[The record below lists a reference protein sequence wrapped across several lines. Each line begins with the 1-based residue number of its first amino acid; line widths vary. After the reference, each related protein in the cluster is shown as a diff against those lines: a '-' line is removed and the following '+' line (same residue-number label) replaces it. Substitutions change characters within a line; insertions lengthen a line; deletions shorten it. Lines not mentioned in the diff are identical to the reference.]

1 MTYSSSL
8 GCREADLPRRC
19 LERHRLALLILA
31 GLTAGCGAHQS
42 NPLDAL
48 PEAGVGRVVYDAEVQ
63 LALDSGSLDV
73 QTALHFMAGESAEK
87 QIRLL
92 LNRALQIRELDG
104 SGVVSYRVVDSE
116 FSPSWSLVEVELY
129 ESPAPGTTTSLRL
142 SYGGRPDFPPDG
154 INGISP
160 DWVELN
166 LDSQWFPTVATL
178 DHEMVGDLRV
188 RLPQDWQ
195 VASAGATGFDDG
207 SHIIR
212 SRIPQ
217 VDVAFTGAPSFQQV
231 PGERFTVY
239 FLQDADRRSASMTLE
254 AADNCAQY
262 LNARYGERDAFPGG
276 RLVLANRQGPG
287 YARKNYIVLSEVDPD
302 QSEGLHYF
310 LCHEIAHYW
319 TRSAGAQ
326 SPHHWM
332 TEAFAEYAAAMYL
345 RDRFGQSAFEQRRSQ
360 WEVMGRSHGPIWTPE
375 TTGRASFFIMYRKAP
390 YLLSQLEDRIGAE
403 QYGRFFE
410 RYMVE
415 HIRTTTELLDELA
428 LIAGTDVEQWFR
440 GELARQPPR

>member
-1 MTYSSSL
+1 
-8 GCREADLPRRC
+8 
-19 LERHRLALLILA
+19 
-31 GLTAGCGAHQS
+31 
-42 NPLDAL
+42 
-48 PEAGVGRVVYDAEVQ
+48 V
-63 LALDSGSLDV
+63 
-73 QTALHFMAGESAEK
+73 
-87 QIRLL
+87 
-92 LNRALQIRELDG
+92 
-104 SGVVSYRVVDSE
+104 
-116 FSPSWSLVEVELY
+116 
-129 ESPAPGTTTSLRL
+129 
-142 SYGGRPDFPPDG
+142 
-154 INGISP
+154 
-160 DWVELN
+160 
-166 LDSQWFPTVATL
+166 
-178 DHEMVGDLRV
+178 
-188 RLPQDWQ
+188 
-195 VASAGATGFDDG
+195 
-207 SHIIR
+207 
-212 SRIPQ
+212 
-217 VDVAFTGAPSFQQV
+217 
-231 PGERFTVY
+231 
-239 FLQDADRRSASMTLE
+239 
-254 AADNCAQY
+254 
-262 LNARYGERDAFPGG
+262 RDAFPGG

-415 HIRTTTELLDELA
+415 HIRTTTELLDELG
-428 LIAGTDVEQWFR
+428 LISGTDVEQWFR